1 MDQPKPSAST
11 VCSLDEAP
19 DAWRGYLSPAEVAAE
34 LDRLLPRIR
43 DDALHARLKAIRDS
57 LPMPAARDKAD

>member
-1 MDQPKPSAST
+1 MGMDKPNPPSST

-19 DAWRGYLSPAEVAAE
+19 DAWRGYLTPAELAAE

-57 LPMPAARDKAD
+57 LTNPKSP

>member
-1 MDQPKPSAST
+1 MEKTSPPASA

-19 DAWRGYLSPAEVAAE
+19 DVWRGYLSPAELAAE
-34 LDRLLPRIR
+34 LDKLLPRIR

-57 LPMPAARDKAD
+57 LTDSAKG

>member
-1 MDQPKPSAST
+1 MNDAKPNASS

-19 DAWRGYLSPAEVAAE
+19 DAWRGYLTPAEILAE

-43 DDALHARLKAIRDS
+43 DDALHAKLKAIRDS
-57 LPMPAARDKAD
+57 LAVS